1 MEVKENYNAFKGN
14 SKLGIKTG
22 VQKPKPLKSSTET
35 KLQLQTIRPE
45 ELKGNTNI
53 LTPPNHSNTTNCT
66 WLITSNFGS
75 YIILNFKFI
84 EVNSKNSIHK
94 SNFIKFLF
102 C

>member
-45 ELKGNTNI
+45 ELKGNTNVNHLLDTFVTY
-53 LTPPNHSNTTNCT
+53 LTKCS
-66 WLITSNFGS
+66 
-75 YIILNFKFI
+75 IILWFFSWRCT
-84 EVNSKNSIHK
+84 VSIRQ
-94 SNFIKFLF
+94 N